1 MRRGVVGM
9 RSRITGSGRLAA
21 VSLVAAAAIASLAA
35 GPPTSPPS
43 GDIVAP
49 PTVPPGVTLV
59 EVMRELVASSDQLL
73 WTRLGDADGR
83 TLLFRDADPPGVAT
97 CLDDCARQFPPL
109 LAPDGTESN
118 GDWSLVQRSDDG
130 MQWAYQSHPLHTWSE
145 EQEPGEVATNVGL
158 AETTRSKVSEGLV
171 PAGTLMPPEGWHV
184 ARFEPAASISVPD
197 GVEVRLVASA
207 QAVILIDFD
216 GRTLYA
222 FDGDPADDGQTCTD
236 DGCDIQWF
244 PVAAAQ
250 LAMAIG
256 EFSVVT
262 RSDGSRQWA
271 YRQQPLYRYAGDLLP
286 GDVHGDTAD
295 PRWQVA
301 VLTRNF
307 RPPQVAVISLEGY
320 GDVLS
325 VDGMTLYMGT
335 AFEKYWGGRSM
346 RDSFKVLYSRGK
358 RLGGGACV
366 GDECLETWR
375 PLPAAADA
383 ESNGFW
389 EVITRRDGTPQW
401 TYKGFALYS
410 FPGDETPGQHRGQAT
425 YSFVELDGSPDNLER
440 ATWLAFIGSA
450 SGGAGVYWNIAKP

>member
-1 MRRGVVGM
+1 M
-9 RSRITGSGRLAA
+9 
-21 VSLVAAAAIASLAA
+21 
-35 GPPTSPPS
+35 
-43 GDIVAP
+43 AP

-59 EVMRELVASSDQLL
+59 EVARELVGSSDQVL
-73 WTRLGDADGR
+73 WTRLGDAAGR
-83 TLLFRDADPPGVAT
+83 TLLFSDADPPGVAT
-97 CLDDCARQFPPL
+97 CVDECARQFPPL
-109 LAPDGTESN
+109 LAPEGAESF
-118 GDWSLVQRSDDG
+118 GDWSLVRRPDEA
-130 MQWAYQSHPLHTWSE
+130 MQWAYQSRPLHTWSE

-158 AETTRSKVSEGLV
+158 TETTSSKVSEGLV
-171 PAGTLMPPEGWHV
+171 PAGSLLPPEGWHV
-184 ARFEPAASISVPD
+184 ARFDPTTSTPVPD
-197 GVEVRLVASA
+197 GIEVRLVASA
-207 QAVILIDFD
+207 QAVILTDFE

-222 FDGDPADDGQTCTD
+222 FDGDAADDGQTCTD
-236 DGCDIQWF
+236 HGCDIQWLA
-244 PVAAAQ
+244 VAAAQ
-250 LAMAIG
+250 LATAFG

-262 RSDGSRQWA
+262 RGDGSRQWA
-271 YRQQPLYRYAGDLLP
+271 YRQQPLYRYAGDLLA
-286 GDVHGDTAD
+286 GDVHGGTAD

-307 RPPQVAVISLEGY
+307 RPPQVAITSLEGY

-346 RDSFKVLYSRGK
+346 RGSFKALYSRGK
-358 RLGGGACV
+358 RLGAGACV

-375 PLPAAADA
+375 PLAAGADA

-401 TYKGFALYS
+401 AYKGFALYS
-410 FPGDETPGQHRGQAT
+410 FSGDEAPGQHRGQAT